1 MHRLHAALQGRV
13 APEREELLSKTAS
26 LRARQQV
33 HVQMG
38 GIAVRNRRRR
48 RYGMMDQEGAPLV
61 CIPGFERRTRRI
73 SVPKAQGRPPFTF
86 QPFLPVPLVAIGRK
100 SCRENEV

>member
-1 MHRLHAALQGRV
+1 MTAGAIPPHPQRASLRQAIKAQGLKSQPAPEPRRTAIGPVDADMHRLHAALQGRV

-48 RYGMMDQEGAPLV
+48 RYGMMDHEGAPLV
-61 CIPGFERRTRRI
+61 
-73 SVPKAQGRPPFTF
+73 
-86 QPFLPVPLVAIGRK
+86 
-100 SCRENEV
+100 